1 MGQPHTIDGT
11 SITSYNVVKDLG
23 VQIDSQLKFHDHT
36 TTITKKANRLLA
48 IIQKT
53 FQHFDKNTV
62 INLYKSY
69 IQPVLE
75 YGNIVW
81 GPQYILDQ
89 QNIEKVQ
96 RRATKLIHNLQ
107 DYTYDDRLVE
117 LNLPSLKYQR
127 RRCDMIMIYQ
137 LLHNNLNVDNY

>member
-127 RRCDMIMIYQ
+127 HCCDMIMIYQ